1 MRPGASPLRWEV
13 FTHGGRKPTGIDA
26 VEWGHRM
33 QDAGAGEILLTSMD
47 RDGTKAGFDLEL
59 TRAFSDSLDVPIIA
73 SGGVGGVQDF
83 VDGVQ
88 VGGADALLAAS
99 VFHYGELTVGDVKKS
114 LADSGI
120 EVRM

>member
-1 MRPGASPLRWEV
+1 M
-13 FTHGGRKPTGIDA
+13 
-26 VEWGHRM
+26 
-33 QDAGAGEILLTSMD
+33 
-47 RDGTKAGFDLEL
+47 
-59 TRAFSDSLDVPIIA
+59 PIIA

>member
-1 MRPGASPLRWEV
+1 
-13 FTHGGRKPTGIDA
+13 
-26 VEWGHRM
+26 
-33 QDAGAGEILLTSMD
+33 
-47 RDGTKAGFDLEL
+47 
-59 TRAFSDSLDVPIIA
+59 VPIIA

-83 VDGVQ
+83 IDGVQ
-88 VGGADALLAAS
+88 AGGADALLAAS